1 MFGKKET
8 RLETIVGSESVVEGK
23 IRGKGTLRVDGAV
36 DGDVDADSVVI
47 GETGT
52 VKGTIRTKRLVVGGR
67 VEGNM
72 VAEDSVDLRERAVVR
87 GEIRTA
93 RISIREGA
101 RFDGRAV
108 MEETAEK
115 KEGEIVPIRS

>member
-36 DGDVDADSVVI
+36 EGDVEADAVVI

-52 VKGTIRTKRLVVGGR
+52 VKGTIRARRLVVGGR

-72 VAEDSVDLRERAVVR
+72 FADDSVDLRERAVVI
-87 GEIRTA
+87 GEVRTT

-101 RFDGRAV
+101 RFDGRTV
-108 MEETAEK
+108 MDETGEK
-115 KEGEIVPIRS
+115 MEGEIVRIRS